1 MSEQP
6 RDWDREMADIDRAI
20 AKQGSVP
27 PSAPAPAAPVGRVVP
42 AAGASPVRRRS
53 VALTWFWVVLAV
65 ALAVALG
72 IWPYRRECG
81 LQLFF
86 YLGAAGLTVVVG
98 VLAAL
103 ASWSHR
109 RGFAHVVALLT
120 LLWAGVAA
128 TREILPRTGYA
139 KLDRTWTCV
148 ASPAAGVTSGQGTS
162 APSPSGPSPGTPRT
176 GTPSGSAPSAGAP
189 SAGAPSGSAPSGTAP
204 SGSAPSGTAPSGSAP
219 SGTAPSGSAQPGSG
233 TELQSTTTP
242 SEAPS
247 AGSSTPA
254 PQP

>member
-27 PSAPAPAAPVGRVVP
+27 PGAPAPAAPVGRVLP

-53 VALTWFWVVLAV
+53 VALTWFWVALAV

-109 RGFAHVVALLT
+109 RGFAHVVALLA

-176 GTPSGSAPSAGAP
+176 GTPSGSAPSGGAP

-204 SGSAPSGTAPSGSAP
+204 S
-219 SGTAPSGSAQPGSG
+219 GSG